1 MEIRAKIGQ
10 LVRLRAGGPVLCV
23 TYEYPMADGSYS
35 YTCQWFEDDTLR
47 DYTFPIVALE
57 PVEGEFEAVI
67 KEQSSTNEFEE
78 VEPEVKVVAESEIK
92 TASEVETE
100 TASEVEAEAKNH
112 DTDKKYH

>member
-35 YTCQWFEDDTLR
+35 YTCQWFEDETLR

-57 PVEGEFEAVI
+57 PVEGEFEADI
-67 KEQSSTNEFEE
+67 KGQHDT
-78 VEPEVKVVAESEIK
+78 
-92 TASEVETE
+92 EVETE
-100 TASEVEAEAKNH
+100 AEAETESEAETEAEIDTEEG
-112 DTDKKYH
+112 DTDKSYH